1 MAATLNIIVIE
12 DHDSLRE
19 VTVALLNEHGHQAV
33 GLASAEAVD
42 DEAGG
47 RVADLYLIDLN
58 LPGEDGLSLAQ
69 RIRSA
74 HPAVGIIMVT
84 ARMQAEDKVQGYAS
98 GADIYLP
105 KPVGPDELLAAIGAL
120 ARRVN
125 PPAPPS
131 AVTMA
136 LDQQRLV
143 LRGPLLELHLVCAEA
158 TLLRALAIAPGQRLA
173 YWQINEALGQLP
185 DELNKASL
193 EVRMV
198 RLRKKLMQ
206 ASGDGAALKSIRGH
220 GYQLCVPLLLF

>member
-1 MAATLNIIVIE
+1 MAPSLNIVVIE

-47 RVADLYLIDLN
+47 RVADLYIIDLN
-58 LPGEDGLSLAQ
+58 LPGEDGLSLAM
-69 RIRSA
+69 RIRGA
-74 HPAVGIIMVT
+74 HPTVGIIMVT
-84 ARMQAEDKVQGYAS
+84 ARVLTLDKVQGYAS

-120 ARRVN
+120 ARRVK
-125 PPAPPS
+125 PPAPAS
-131 AVTMA
+131 TVLMA

-143 LRGPLLELHLVCAEA
+143 LRGPLLALHLVCAEA

-173 YWQINEALGQLP
+173 YWQINEALGQVP

-198 RLRKKLMQ
+198 RLRKKLTQ

-220 GYQLCVPLLLF
+220 GYQLCVPLLLI

>member
-1 MAATLNIIVIE
+1 VVATLNIIVVE

-19 VTVALLNEHGHQAV
+19 VTVALLNEHGYQAV
-33 GLASAEAVD
+33 GLANAEAVD

-47 RVADLYLIDLN
+47 RVADLYIIDLN
-58 LPGEDGLSLAQ
+58 LPGEDGICLAR

-74 HPAVGIIMVT
+74 HAGVGIIMVT
-84 ARMQAEDKVQGYAS
+84 ARMLAEDKVQGYAS

-105 KPVGPDELLAAIGAL
+105 KPVGPGELLAAIGAL
-120 ARRVN
+120 ARRVK
-125 PPAPPS
+125 PPAPAS
-131 AVTMA
+131 AVTMT

-143 LRGPLLELHLVCAEA
+143 LRGPLLELHLANAEA
-158 TLLRALAIAPGQRLA
+158 TLLRALVIAPGQRLA

-206 ASGDGAALKSIRGH
+206 ASGDDAALRSIRGH
-220 GYQLCVPLLLF
+220 GYQLCVPLSLF

>member
-1 MAATLNIIVIE
+1 MAPSLNIIIVE

-47 RVADLYLIDLN
+47 RVADLYIIDLN
-58 LPGEDGLSLAQ
+58 LPGEDGISLAR
-69 RIRSA
+69 RIRGA
-74 HPAVGIIMVT
+74 HAGVGIIMVT
-84 ARMQAEDKVQGYAS
+84 ARVLTEDKVQGYDS

-120 ARRVN
+120 ARRVKATT
-125 PPAPPS
+125 PTL
-131 AVTMA
+131 AVSMT
-136 LDQQRLV
+136 LDQQRLM
-143 LRGPLLELHLVCAEA
+143 LGGPLLELHLVSAEA

-173 YWQINEALGQLP
+173 YWQLNEALGQLP

-198 RLRKKLMQ
+198 RLRKKLLQ
-206 ASGDGAALKSIRGH
+206 VSGDDAALKSIRGH
-220 GYQLCVPLLLF
+220 GYQLCAPLRLI